1 MELRDMRKLI
11 CLITVLLLC
20 VSFACPI
27 FAAEEFVPSISYKG
41 TPKIATIK
49 DASGQDALGVVR
61 DAAGAVVGYVYE
73 DCMLLTPVANAAG
86 EKDIPAEAKAELLKV
101 YEALNNGTMKLPYGE
116 DVKAEYMVIRDLFDV
131 SWLCSHNHVAAL
143 QPEGVVFEL
152 TFDLDVAADATVVV
166 MTYKNDAWGE
176 IAGVKNNGDGTVT
189 CTFEHLCPVSISVL
203 NESAGDSDDTGDA
216 FGADLHM
223 WIALMAVSAVA
234 VVAIVVSRRKVQ

>member
-1 MELRDMRKLI
+1 MRKLI
-11 CLITVLLLC
+11 CLVTVLLLC

-41 TPKIATIK
+41 TPDIVKIK
-49 DASGQDALGVVR
+49 DANGQDAIGVIR
-61 DAAGAVVGYVYE
+61 GANGAAHYVYE
-73 DCMLLTPVANAAG
+73 DCLLLTPVSDAATDT
-86 EKDIPAEAKAELLKV
+86 EIPTDAKNELLKV
-101 YEALNNGTMKLPYGE
+101 YEALNKGTMKLPYGE
-116 DVKAEYMVIRDLFDV
+116 NVKAEYMVIRDLFDL
-131 SWLCSHNHVAAL
+131 SWICDTHGCEEAVEPAGAVL
-143 QPEGVVFEL
+143 EL
-152 TFDLDVAADATVVV
+152 TFDLGVAADATVVV
-166 MTYKNDAWGE
+166 MTYKNNAWGE